1 MQQVGEDIL
10 LAKKGS
16 VMSNVKTVAQN
27 GDTHPYV
34 EQRPEIANGKPIIV
48 GTRIKVTQ
56 IALETERLG
65 WTPDQIVDAHPHL
78 SLAQVHG
85 ALSYYY
91 AHQPELDAELIAE
104 EQEVASLRQRYPSKV
119 ATLHVR

>member
-1 MQQVGEDIL
+1 MPEIER
-10 LAKKGS
+10 
-16 VMSNVKTVAQN
+16 VAQQ

-34 EQRPEIANGKPIIV
+34 EQRPGIANGKPIIA

-91 AHQPELDAELIAE
+91 AHQPELDAQIIAE
-104 EQEVASLRQRYPSKV
+104 EQETASLRQRYPAKV
-119 ATLHVR
+119 TALYAR